1 VADKKTVQQDVA
13 WYKEKRHKYEEL
25 SNEVKKIIRET
36 LDERNIVFHSI
47 ESRAKSVESFKR
59 KSRRNKYK
67 TPREEIT
74 DLTGIRVITL
84 FEKDVYE
91 ISNIIKELFK
101 IDYSKSED
109 KSDLLDA
116 DKMGYKSVHYI
127 AQLIGNKISD
137 SELIKYEDLNFEIQ
151 IRSILQHAWAEIEH
165 DRNYKFRGELPKHL
179 QRRFYSL
186 SGMLE
191 MADREFNDLDN
202 EVEEYKKKVQRVTKK
217 GQLSLQVNSNSLK
230 EFLKMEFL
238 PEVEA
243 GYLESNF
250 ANESELIVNELKEY
264 GIHTLIDLDGII
276 PDKFYK
282 VLRNR
287 CTSEKT
293 INFSHFLRILM
304 MINDHR
310 KYFERFWPQKGRE
323 IKEVCKEIV
332 KDYGIN
338 INNLIEEYKNR

>member
-1 VADKKTVQQDVA
+1 MADKEIVQQDVA
-13 WYKEKRHKYEEL
+13 WYKENRHKYEEL
-25 SNEVKKIIRET
+25 SNEVKKIIKET

-59 KSRRNKYK
+59 KSMRNKYRK
-67 TPREEIT
+67 PREEIT

-91 ISNIIKELFK
+91 ISDIIKELFK

-127 AQLIGNKISD
+127 AQLISNKIND
-137 SELIKYEDLNFEIQ
+137 SELIKYEDLNFEIK

-202 EVEEYKKKVQRVTKK
+202 EVEEYKKKVQRVTKE

-238 PEVEA
+238 PEVEV
-243 GYLESNF
+243 GYLETTF

-264 GIHTLIDLDGII
+264 GINTLIDLDGII

-287 CTSEKT
+287 CTSEKR
-293 INFSHFLRILM
+293 INLSQFLRILM

-332 KDYGIN
+332 KDYGID

>member
-1 VADKKTVQQDVA
+1 MADKKTVQKAVT
-13 WYKEKRHKYEEL
+13 WYKENRCKYEEL
-25 SNEVKKIIRET
+25 SKEVKAIIRET
-36 LDERNIVFHSI
+36 LNERNIVFHSI

-59 KSRRNKYK
+59 KSSRNKYQN
-67 TPREEIT
+67 PREEIT

-127 AQLIGNKISD
+127 AQLINNKISD
-137 SELIKYEDLNFEIQ
+137 SELIKYEGLNFEIQ

-165 DRNYKFRGELPKHL
+165 DRNYKFRGDLPKNL

-202 EVEEYKKKVQRVTKK
+202 EVEEYKKKVQRVTKN
-217 GQLSLQVNSNSLK
+217 GQLSLQININSLK
-230 EFLKMEFL
+230 EFLVMEFL

-243 GYLESNF
+243 GYLDTDF
-250 ANESELIVNELKEY
+250 VNESELIVKELQAY
-264 GIHTLIDLDGII
+264 GINTLIDLDGII
-276 PDKFYK
+276 PAKFYK
-282 VLRNR
+282 VLRKK
-287 CTSEKT
+287 CSSENK
-293 INFSHFLRILM
+293 INLAQLLRILM
-304 MINDHR
+304 IINDHR

-323 IKEVCKEIV
+323 IKSVCIEIAKEYSIDI
-332 KDYGIN
+332 K
-338 INNLIEEYKNR
+338 NLIEEYKYR